1 MTELEWLDT
10 IHFTTYDVSEILIFI
25 TAGRKEENIMRRA
38 KIVATIG
45 PASDSEQM
53 LEAII
58 KAGMNIARLNFSHGT
73 HEQHQSRIA
82 AIRAVAKRLEMP
94 VGILQDL
101 QGPKIRVGKLT
112 VPLHLSVGEQVC
124 LYATQ
129 DEAPQTE
136 HQLLPVDFRE
146 LFDSVQPG
154 DRLLLDDGRLALEV
168 VSAQGRVVH
177 AKVLVGGTLSSHK
190 GINLPGIK
198 LRIAGF
204 TEKDKADL
212 AFGILQG
219 VDAVAISFVRSAEDV
234 KTVRAAMEE
243 FSIGKRLPL
252 LIAKLEK
259 PEAMNELEAILDVV
273 DGVMVARGDLGVEL
287 PPERVPSL
295 QKHIIH
301 SANARAK
308 LVITATQMLE
318 SMIQHPLPTRA
329 EASDVA
335 NAIFDGTDAVMLSAE
350 TASGDYPSEAVAMMS
365 RIVKEAEANFKE
377 WGSRQDRRSGLGE
390 SDAASM
396 ARAANV
402 LAEDPEVRAVSVFTM
417 QGRSAWLMSKARP
430 SKRILAFTPDSE
442 TFNQLAFLWGVSP
455 HLTKF
460 ANTMEDMIADVDA
473 ALLQSGIQAGQQVV
487 LLCGYPVGAQRP
499 PNMALLHTVGSDANI
514 HLARKLAEGNVKK

>member
-1 MTELEWLDT
+1 
-10 IHFTTYDVSEILIFI
+10 
-25 TAGRKEENIMRRA
+25 MRRA

-45 PASDSEQM
+45 PASDSEQV
-53 LEAII
+53 LELLL
-58 KAGMNIARLNFSHGT
+58 KAGMNVARLNFSHGT
-73 HEQHQSRIA
+73 HEQHKARVA
-82 AIRAVAKRLEMP
+82 AIRAVAQRLGMP

-101 QGPKIRVGKLT
+101 QGPKIRVGKLA
-112 VPLHLSVGEQVC
+112 VPLQLSVGEEIC

-129 DEAPQTE
+129 DDAPQTE
-136 HQLLPVDFRE
+136 YQLIPVDFRE
-146 LFDSVQPG
+146 LFDSVHTG

-168 VSAQGRVVH
+168 LSAEGRLVH
-177 AKVLVGGTLSSHK
+177 AKVLVGGSLSSHK
-190 GINLPGIK
+190 GINLPGVK

-212 AFGILQG
+212 AFGMSQG
-219 VDAVAISFVRSAEDV
+219 VDAVAISFVRSADDV
-234 KTVRAAMEE
+234 KAVRAAMDEY
-243 FSIGKRLPL
+243 SNGKYMPL

-318 SMIQHPLPTRA
+318 SMIQNPLPTRA
-329 EASDVA
+329 EASDIA

-365 RIVKEAEANFKE
+365 RIVKEAEAHFLE
-377 WGSRQDRRSGLGE
+377 WGSRQDGREGLGV

-396 ARAANV
+396 ARAANA
-402 LAEDPEVRAVSVFTM
+402 LAKDPEVRAVSVFTM

-430 SKRILAFTPDSE
+430 SKRILAFTPE
-442 TFNQLAFLWGVSP
+442 QGTFNQLSFLWGVQP
-455 HLTKF
+455 YLAKF
-460 ANTMEDMIADVDA
+460 VNTVDDMIANVDA

-487 LLCGYPVGAQRP
+487 LVCGYPVGAQRP
-499 PNMALLHTVGSDANI
+499 PNMALLHTVGADANI